1 MLIFAK
7 YALTKL
13 GIMEQNEKEKEI
25 LRLVQG
31 MDVSEIIQLLMKSG
45 NRYNRRILKFFRWFC
60 KWMPIA
66 IMLVHSYGMINFS
79 THPRE
84 MLIKLPGNEPCY
96 LFIYF
101 MVYLFPMVIILASRF
116 FWLCWRYRI
125 PFFYYFGVNAIH
137 IVHHSIFTTNA
148 MIMSH
153 YALMV
158 MTAIIYVYSFA
169 DLFCNRTRLGRKIF
183 S

>member
-1 MLIFAK
+1 MLIFVK
-7 YALTKL
+7 YARTKL
-13 GIMEQNEKEKEI
+13 KIMEQSEKEKEI
-25 LRLVQG
+25 LRLMQG
-31 MDVSEIIQLLMKSG
+31 MDVSEVMQLLMKSG
-45 NRYNRRILKFFRWFC
+45 NRYNRRILKFFKWFC

-79 THPRE
+79 LHPRE

-96 LFIYF
+96 LFIYV
-101 MVYLFPMVIILASRF
+101 MVYVFPMVIILASRF

-125 PFFYYFGVNAIH
+125 PFFYYFGVNSIH
-137 IVHHSIFTTNA
+137 IVHNSIFTTNA

-158 MTAIIYVYSFA
+158 MTAIIYVYSFT
-169 DLFCNRTRLGRKIF
+169 DLFCNGTRIGRKIC